1 MEKLT
6 EILIY
11 LFILSV
17 ITEKLVSVV
26 RRYPRQFQAIT
37 VLLSA
42 YLTCVSINSIFTY
55 DFKLIYLFIIIIS
68 VIIFVISLSSLLI
81 FLGVQLPFKYI
92 NFINLFNPFK
102 NIKKNSIGVE
112 KSTKDK
118 EITLLSFTI
127 GFIIALLFKSNL
139 FDLFNTKL
147 SEIAPINLNAIF
159 ETWDLFNP
167 NYTPKLITFPGII
180 ATGFFLSFGSKF
192 FHELLDLLFQI
203 RSLRKK
209 KNFEGTYNVKS
220 IKELDEILKIN
231 HEDIVEIVFEREK
244 DNIFKVP
251 GVNGYS
257 ISNFI
262 WNNNTERGIKI
273 LSTKPSLVRLEQFQ
287 YKMPGETN
295 YQVPV
300 KIIKANIAEACSTI
314 FPSSKISNKNMDN
327 YGTLC
332 IPVVDD
338 EENIYFL
345 SCFHVVKHEYHS
357 WKKFRTN
364 GYEDIKLNNGEI
376 IGKISDVRFNNLMD
390 AALIK
395 KAENIKKTEICT
407 MIENTNI
414 KATKDITDNDVN
426 NIVVKM
432 KGATTSFEK
441 EGYIVGRNSKQII
454 KYSGKKDSQEI
465 SNLIELTD
473 ANFEKPLVS
482 NGDSGALIYDSKGN
496 AIAMVVA
503 TDNIQSYAIP
513 INTILNEFDVKI
525 FKNL

>member
-17 ITEKLVSVV
+17 ITEKIVSIV
-26 RRYPRQFQAIT
+26 RRFPRQFQFIT
-37 VLLSA
+37 ILLST
-42 YLTCVSINSIFTY
+42 YLSYVSVNSISVNGFEW
-55 DFKLIYLFIIIIS
+55 IYFLTIVIS
-68 VIIFVISLSSLLI
+68 VVIFSISFSSTLI
-81 FLGVQLPFKYI
+81 FFGVQLPFKYLNI
-92 NFINLFNPFK
+92 INLLNPFK
-102 NIKKNSIGVE
+102 NIKKGSIGV
-112 KSTKDK
+112 KKTSKDK

-127 GFIIALLFKSNL
+127 GFIIALLFKSDL
-139 FDLFNTKL
+139 FDFFNTSL
-147 SEIAPINLNAIF
+147 SNITPLNFKAIF
-159 ETWDLFNP
+159 EEWNLFNP
-167 NYTPKLITFPGII
+167 SYDPSFNKFIGIV

-209 KNFEGTYNVKS
+209 KNFEGTYNVES

-231 HEDIVEIVFEREK
+231 HEDIVEIVFERER

-262 WNNNTERGIKI
+262 WNNKRERGIKI

-287 YKMPGETN
+287 YKMPGKTN
-295 YQVPV
+295 YQIPV
-300 KIIKANIAEACSTI
+300 KVIKANIAEACSTVS
-314 FPSSKISNKNMDN
+314 PSSKISNKNMDN

-338 EENIYFL
+338 ENNIYFL

-357 WKKFRTN
+357 WKQFRTN
-364 GYEDIKLNNGEI
+364 GYEEIELNKGEI

-395 KAENIKKTEICT
+395 KTDNIKKSEIRT
-407 MIENTNI
+407 MIGDTNI
-414 KATKDITDNDVN
+414 KGVKDITNNDVN
-426 NIVVKM
+426 NIVIKM
-432 KGATTSFEK
+432 KGATTTSEK
-441 EGYIVGRNSKQII
+441 EGYIVGRKSKQKI
-454 KYSGKKDSQEI
+454 KYGGRESVQEI
-465 SNLIELTD
+465 TNLIELTD
-473 ANFEKPLVS
+473 ASFGKPLVS
-482 NGDSGALIYDSKGN
+482 KGDSGALIYDTKGN

-503 TDNIQSYAIP
+503 TDDIQSYAIP
-513 INTILNEFDVKI
+513 INTILNEFNVKI
-525 FKNL
+525 YK

>member
-11 LFILSV
+11 LFILSI
-17 ITEKLVSVV
+17 ITEKLVSIV
-26 RRYPRQFQAIT
+26 RRFPIQFQIIVILIST
-37 VLLSA
+37 YLS
-42 YLTCVSINSIFTY
+42 CVSVNSISVNGFGW
-55 DFKLIYLFIIIIS
+55 IYFLTIIVSVVIFIIS
-68 VIIFVISLSSLLI
+68 FSSTLV
-81 FLGVQLPFKYI
+81 FFGVQLPFKFL
-92 NFINLFNPFK
+92 NLINLLNPFK
-102 NIKKNSIGVE
+102 NIKKGSVGVK
-112 KSTKDK
+112 KSSKDK

-127 GFIIALLFKSNL
+127 GFIIALLFNSNL
-139 FDLFNTKL
+139 FDFFNTNL
-147 SEIAPINLNAIF
+147 SDISPLNFNAIF
-159 ETWDLFNP
+159 NKWNLFNP
-167 NYTPKLITFPGII
+167 NYDPNFVKFLGIV

-209 KNFEGTYNVKS
+209 KNFEGTYNAES

-231 HEDIVEIVFEREK
+231 YEDIVEIVFEREK

-262 WNNNTERGIKI
+262 WNNRKERGIKI

-300 KIIKANIAEACSTI
+300 KVIKANIAEACSSI
-314 FPSSKISNKNMDN
+314 YPSAKISNKNMDN

-332 IPVVDD
+332 IPVFDD
-338 EENIYFL
+338 EKNIYFL

-357 WKKFRTN
+357 WKQFRTN
-364 GYEDIKLNNGEI
+364 GYEEIKLNNGEI

-395 KAENIKKTEICT
+395 KTDNIKKSEIHT
-407 MIENTNI
+407 KIGNTTI
-414 KATKDITDNDVN
+414 KTVKDITNNDIN

-441 EGYIVGRNSKQII
+441 EGYIVGRNSKQKI
-454 KYSGKKDSQEI
+454 KYSGRESVQEI
-465 SNLIELTD
+465 TNLIELTD
-473 ANFEKPLVS
+473 TSFEKPLVS
-482 NGDSGALIYDSKGN
+482 KGDSGALIYDTKGN

-503 TDNIQSYAIP
+503 TDGIQSYAIP
-513 INTILNEFDVKI
+513 INTILNEFNVKI
-525 FKNL
+525 YK